1 MNEKPHTTRIKKA
14 MRTAKQDKH
23 KIIPLKKK
31 KIKRDSFGYLITQD
45 LRKAA
50 KCKAAAELKNSFYT
64 ESMEIT

>member
-23 KIIPLKKK
+23 KIIPLK
-31 KIKRDSFGYLITQD
+31 IKTEGQLWIPHYTGSK
-45 LRKAA
+45 KAA
-50 KCKAAAELKNSFYT
+50 KCKAAAELNNSFYT